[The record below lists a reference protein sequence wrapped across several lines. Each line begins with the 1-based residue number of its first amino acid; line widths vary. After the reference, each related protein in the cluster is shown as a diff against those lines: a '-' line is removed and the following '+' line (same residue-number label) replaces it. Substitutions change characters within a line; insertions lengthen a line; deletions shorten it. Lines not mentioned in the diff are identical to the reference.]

1 MRVIL
6 ASGSAARRAMLA
18 GAGVKFSVVPADVDE
33 AAIKAAGP
41 ADAGALALGLAIA
54 KARRIAAVAPGALV
68 IGADQILVCE
78 GERFDKPEN
87 LAAAAGH
94 LRTLRGKAHQLVTAA
109 CVLRDGDVLW
119 SCVETPLLTMREFSD
134 AFLEHY
140 LASEGGAICE
150 CVGAYRLEGLGMQL
164 FTRIEGDYF
173 TILGLPLLSLLGF
186 LREAGAV
193 PV

>member
-1 MRVIL
+1 MRLIL

-41 ADAGALALGLAIA
+41 ADVGALALELAVA
-54 KARRIAAVAPGALV
+54 KARRIAAMAPGALV

-87 LAAAAGH
+87 LTAAAAH
-94 LRTLRGKAHQLVTAA
+94 LRTLRGRAHQLVTAA
-109 CVLRDGDVLW
+109 CVVREGEVLW
-119 SCVETPLLTMREFSD
+119 SRVETPALTMRTFSD
-134 AFLEHY
+134 AFLEDY
-140 LASEGGAICE
+140 LAAEGGAVCS

-164 FTRIEGDYF
+164 FSRIDGDYF
-173 TILGLPLLSLLGF
+173 TILGLPLLALLGF

-193 PV
+193 AV

>member
-87 LAAAAGH
+87 LEQFPS
-94 LRTLRGKAHQLVTAA
+94 K
-109 CVLRDGDVLW
+109 
-119 SCVETPLLTMREFSD
+119 
-134 AFLEHY
+134 
-140 LASEGGAICE
+140 
-150 CVGAYRLEGLGMQL
+150 
-164 FTRIEGDYF
+164 
-173 TILGLPLLSLLGF
+173 LSRMGF
-186 LREAGAV
+186 PKR
-193 PV
+193 P